1 MTVVWSDN
9 ALRRIEEIVSWY
21 ESEAGADFARDWL
34 DGVLD
39 RPDVLVEHPDIGR
52 EVPEVGRATVRELFY
67 RDHRIIY
74 ELDRKK
80 ELCTVLAV
88 RHVRQKTTQRNF
100 AE

>member
-9 ALRRIEEIVSWY
+9 ALQRLDEIVAWH
-21 ESEAGADFARDWL
+21 ESEAGADFASEWF

-39 RPDVLVEHPDIGR
+39 RPDVLVEHPGIGR
-52 EVPEVGRATVRELFY
+52 EVPEVGREAVRELFY

-74 ELDRKK
+74 ELDRKN
-80 ELCTVLAV
+80 EQCTVLTV

-100 AE
+100 RQ